1 MPSPVIG
8 QITISFDGATL
19 RAEAPGRNGSRQK
32 ITDISFSD
40 LPFSLRENLISQIE
54 TIKDRNKAELIKTQN
69 ANIQKTAENHNIG
82 FARKIWGN
90 DWIFSRT
97 MRARVAKAGQYD
109 PISGKIK
116 SSDKN
121 SEKEI
126 LELDL

>member
-1 MPSPVIG
+1 MPSPVLG
-8 QITISFDGATL
+8 QITISFDGTTL

-54 TIKDRNKAELIKTQN
+54 AIKDRNKAELIKTQN
-69 ANIQKTAENHNIG
+69 KNIQSVAENHNIG
-82 FARKIWGN
+82 FARKIWGD
-90 DWIFSRT
+90 DWIFSKT

-116 SSDKN
+116 TTGK